1 MHKPVLDVAAVK
13 DAVRRHWAIRA
24 ATFDDAP
31 NHGLH
36 TPAQEEAWHIRL
48 RRWAGP
54 DPIDALD
61 IGCGTGFLALQLAR
75 LGHRVVGIDAAQ
87 EMLALARAKATR
99 DGLFYSATFDQADA
113 ERLPFEAGVFDLV
126 VERHVLWTLPQPTA
140 ALVEWRRV
148 MRPGGRL
155 VLIEGDWRGP
165 GHADYA
171 PLREHL
177 PLFGGRPASDLAAI
191 LTEAGFLEVESEPLM
206 EADLWGAEPDR
217 ERYALLG
224 RARASHSALPR
235 ATQSSGL

>member
-1 MHKPVLDVAAVK
+1 MHEPVLDVAAVK
-13 DAVRRHWAIRA
+13 DAVRRHWATRA

-36 TPAQEEAWHIRL
+36 TPAQADAWQVRL

-54 DPIDALD
+54 NPVDTLD
-61 IGCGTGFLALQLAR
+61 IGCGTGFLALQLAS
-75 LGHRVVGIDAAQ
+75 LGHRVHGIDAAQ
-87 EMLALARAKATR
+87 EMLVLARAKATR
-99 DGLFYSATFDQADA
+99 AGLFGATVQQADA
-113 ERLPFEAGVFDLV
+113 ESLPYEAGIFDLV
-126 VERHVLWTLPQPTA
+126 VERHVLGTLTEPVA
-140 ALVEWRRV
+140 ALTEWRRV

-177 PLFGGRPASDLAAI
+177 PLFGGRPAANLANI
-191 LTEAGFLEVESEPLM
+191 LMEAGFVEVESEPLM
-206 EADLWGAEPDR
+206 GAVLWGAEPDR

-224 RARASHSALPR
+224 RAPK
-235 ATQSSGL
+235 G

>member
-1 MHKPVLDVAAVK
+1 MHEPKLDVAAVK

-36 TPAQEEAWHIRL
+36 SPAQADAWRVRL

-54 DPIDALD
+54 DPADALD
-61 IGCGTGFLALQLAR
+61 IGCGTGFLALQLAS
-75 LGHRVVGIDAAQ
+75 LGHRVLGIDAAQ
-87 EMLALARAKATR
+87 EMLALARTKATR
-99 DGLFYSATFDQADA
+99 AGLYNANFHEADA
-113 ERLPFEAGVFDLV
+113 EHLPYAAGTFDLV
-126 VERHVLWTLPQPTA
+126 VERHVVWTLPQPATA
-140 ALVEWRRV
+140 LAEWRRV
-148 MRPGGRL
+148 LRPGGRL

-177 PLFGGRPASDLAAI
+177 PLFGGRPSSDLADI
-191 LTEAGFLEVESEPLM
+191 LEGAGFLEVETQPLM
-206 EADLWGAEPDR
+206 DAVLWGAVPDR

-224 RARASHSALPR
+224 RAPV
-235 ATQSSGL
+235 

>member
-1 MHKPVLDVAAVK
+1 MSEQPVLDIAAVK

-36 TPAQEEAWHIRL
+36 TPAQAAAWQIRL

-54 DPIDALD
+54 DPVDALD
-61 IGCGTGFLALQLAR
+61 IGCGTGFLALQLAG
-75 LGHRVVGIDAAQ
+75 LGHRVLGIDAAQ
-87 EMLALARAKATR
+87 EMLARAQAKATR
-99 DGLFYSATFDQADA
+99 DGLSSATFECADA
-113 ERLPFEAGVFDLV
+113 ERLPYQAGAFDFV
-126 VERHVLWTLPQPTA
+126 IERHVLWTLPQP
-140 ALVEWRRV
+140 ALALAEWRRV
-148 MRPGGRL
+148 LRPAGRV

-177 PLFGGRPASDLAAI
+177 PLFGGRPASDVADI
-191 LTEAGFLEVESEPLM
+191 LNDAGFLEVEREPLM
-206 EADLWGAEPDR
+206 DAVLWGAEPDR

-224 RARASHSALPR
+224 RAPPR
-235 ATQSSGL
+235 CT